1 MIRLFIVDD
10 HPVVIEGIHAILQ
23 NEKDIQW
30 AGQAM
35 NAQSCLG
42 FFLNL
47 TADVVLMDVHLP
59 DMNGVELC
67 AIMKEKYP
75 DVIILGLSTSNQGL
89 DIKKMIENG
98 ASGYILKNSSR
109 EEMIRAIHAVSEG
122 HLYFSGEVGLAL
134 KEYQKTS
141 LASIPVLSKREK
153 EILALITEGLTNAEI
168 AERLFVSHFTAE
180 THRKNLLAKL
190 NVKNTASLVRV
201 AIQEKLI

>member
-23 NEKDIQW
+23 HEKDIQW

-42 FFLNL
+42 FFLNH
-47 TADVVLMDVHLP
+47 TADVVLMDIHLP

-67 AIMKEKYP
+67 AIMREKYP
-75 DVIILGLSTSNQGL
+75 AVIVLGLSTSNQGL
-89 DIKKMIENG
+89 DIKKMVENG

-109 EEMIRAIHAVSEG
+109 EEMIRAIHAVNEG

-141 LASIPVLSKREK
+141 LASLPVLSKREK
-153 EILALITEGLTNAEI
+153 EILLLITEGLTNAEI

-180 THRKNLLAKL
+180 THLKNLLSKL

-201 AIQEKLI
+201 AIKEKLV